1 VNAGTLVLGILNGL
15 NIGLLGIGLVLVF
28 KSNRFLNLA
37 HAQLGA
43 LSAQLLAKLVIDDG
57 WNWWI
62 AFFTCVPLGIVIG
75 LAVDRWVI
83 RPLRERSASTAS
95 LLLVSVGV
103 TEVLIGISAFGVTSA
118 DPAQLVRRG
127 YPLPFG
133 TTVRVGDVVLNGA
146 DLLVVAVVPLLVIAL
161 TSFLRWTATGKSIR
175 AAASNPDAAR
185 LCGVSPRRVSGVV
198 WGLAGG
204 ISAITAILQAPSQS
218 SFDATALGP
227 DLLLFAL
234 GAAAFGGFISISGAL
249 VGGLLIGVANQLA
262 LGITADGGIAHLIVF
277 GLIVAIVVFRGRI
290 IGHAFASTGAAVT
303 ERAPL
308 RIPEAVKALPIVRWY
323 RPLGVTVL
331 VTIGLLLPLVPAWTS
346 EGHRFQLSLIM
357 VYALCAVSLT
367 IAIGWAGQISLGQFA
382 ILGAGAFVAGHLLA
396 AGWSLP
402 FVLIPAGITG
412 AVLMVLVG
420 LPAVRVPGLTLAVTT
435 LGLALVCPAWL
446 FRQSWFGSDASFGIV
461 LQPPALARGLGH
473 PEGQIVVYYFCLV
486 VLTGCAFGL
495 AALRRTQA
503 GRVIIAVRDNER
515 AASSF
520 SVTPA
525 TVKVAALA
533 LSGFL
538 AGMAGV
544 LWADAWRA
552 VSFTQF
558 QPTLSL
564 AVLALPVIGG
574 LGSITGAIVAATVF
588 YTLTFF
594 VAPHL
599 TPYFG
604 PLGGSLGF
612 QLLLGGTGLIVTIVR
627 TPHGLAG
634 LAQDWWQRRLDKW
647 AVTAPPVPDPAD
659 RPTLIVREVS
669 HSFGGISALDDASIE
684 VRPGEIVGLIGP
696 NGAGKSTLLN
706 VISGRLRPQHG
717 AVTLGSL
724 DLSDLPSEVR
734 AAIGLGRTFQDAHLF
749 PGLTVTE
756 TIQVAMAKRYR
767 SSMLASSIGAPW
779 VRHAEAQNMRSAHEV
794 IDRLGLTDWSGA
806 LTGELSTGTRRI
818 CDLAAQVAARP
829 RVLLL
834 DEPTAGVA
842 QREAEAFGPVLR
854 RIRDELDCS
863 ILIVEHDM
871 PLLMGLCDRVYAM
884 VAGRVIASGTP
895 EEVRADPR
903 VIASYL
909 GTDEVAIAR
918 SGSTATKN
926 GAASRGAA
934 RQSVALQPDAAVAV
948 VERPR
953 AGRRREP
960 LRAHRSPDGNQA

>member
-1 VNAGTLVLGILNGL
+1 
-15 NIGLLGIGLVLVF
+15 
-28 KSNRFLNLA
+28 
-37 HAQLGA
+37 
-43 LSAQLLAKLVIDDG
+43 
-57 WNWWI
+57 
-62 AFFTCVPLGIVIG
+62 
-75 LAVDRWVI
+75 
-83 RPLRERSASTAS
+83 
-95 LLLVSVGV
+95 
-103 TEVLIGISAFGVTSA
+103 
-118 DPAQLVRRG
+118 
-127 YPLPFG
+127 
-133 TTVRVGDVVLNGA
+133 
-146 DLLVVAVVPLLVIAL
+146 
-161 TSFLRWTATGKSIR
+161 
-175 AAASNPDAAR
+175 
-185 LCGVSPRRVSGVV
+185 
-198 WGLAGG
+198 
-204 ISAITAILQAPSQS
+204 
-218 SFDATALGP
+218 
-227 DLLLFAL
+227 
-234 GAAAFGGFISISGAL
+234 
-249 VGGLLIGVANQLA
+249 
-262 LGITADGGIAHLIVF
+262 
-277 GLIVAIVVFRGRI
+277 
-290 IGHAFASTGAAVT
+290 
-303 ERAPL
+303 
-308 RIPEAVKALPIVRWY
+308 
-323 RPLGVTVL
+323 
-331 VTIGLLLPLVPAWTS
+331 
-346 EGHRFQLSLIM
+346 M

-367 IAIGWAGQISLGQFA
+367 IAMGWAGQISLGQFA
-382 ILGAGAFVAGHLLA
+382 VLGAGAFVAGHLLA

-402 FVLIPAGITG
+402 FVLIPAGIVG
-412 AVLMVLVG
+412 AVMMTLVG

-461 LQPPALARGLGH
+461 LRPPALARGLGH
-473 PEGQIVVYYFCLV
+473 PGSQLVVYYFSLV
-486 VLTGCAFGL
+486 VLAGCAFGL
-495 AALRRTQA
+495 TALRRTQA

-612 QLLLGGTGLIVTIVR
+612 QLLLGGTGLIATIVR

-634 LAQDWWQRRLDKW
+634 VAQDWWQRRLDKW
-647 AVTAPPVPDPAD
+647 AVTAPPVPDPSN
-659 RPTLIVREVS
+659 RPTLVVREVRL
-669 HSFGGISALDDASIE
+669 SFGGICALDDASIE

-706 VISGRLRPQHG
+706 VISGRLSPQHG

-724 DLSDLPSEVR
+724 DVSDLPSEVR
-734 AAIGLGRTFQDAHLF
+734 AALGLGRTFQDAHLF
-749 PGLTVTE
+749 PGLTVME
-756 TIQVAMAKRYR
+756 TIQVAMAKQYR

-779 VRHAEAQNMRSAHEV
+779 VRQAEARNLRSAQEV
-794 IDRLGLTDWSGA
+794 IDRLGLTAWGGA
-806 LTGELSTGTRRI
+806 LTSELSTGTRRI
-818 CDLAAQVAARP
+818 CDLAAQVAAQP

-918 SGSTATKN
+918 SGSTAATN
-926 GAASRGAA
+926 G
-934 RQSVALQPDAAVAV
+934 
-948 VERPR
+948 

-960 LRAHRSPDGNQA
+960 LRARRTPEGSQP